1 MADVKEIEAAIG
13 QDDLIAGRAPLPD
26 LLCQFRGRKNFLGG
40 LRQFSPP

>member
-13 QDDLIAGRAPLPD
+13 QDDPVTSGAPLPD
-26 LLCQFRGRKNFLGG
+26 LPCQFRGRKNFLGG

>member
-13 QDDLIAGRAPLPD
+13 QDDPVTGGAPPPD
-26 LLCQFRGRKNFLGG
+26 LLCQFRGRKKFLGG